1 MYTNPKKFIGVSL
14 RKLRKDAGFSQ
25 HQLGIESDIDIKY
38 IGKIERGECNVS
50 IIKLISMCE
59 VFKISLVDF
68 FILVDKEIK
77 DDNLM

>member
-1 MYTNPKKFIGVSL
+1 MYTNQKKFIGVTL
-14 RKLRKDAGFSQ
+14 RKLRKDDGFSQ

-50 IIKLISMCE
+50 IKKLISMCE